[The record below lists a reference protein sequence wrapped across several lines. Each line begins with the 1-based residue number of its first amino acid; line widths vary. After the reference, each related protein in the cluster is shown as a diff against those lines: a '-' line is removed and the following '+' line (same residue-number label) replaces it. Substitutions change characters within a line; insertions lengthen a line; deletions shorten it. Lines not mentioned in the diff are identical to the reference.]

1 MEDEDGWN
9 HDKYIVPDI
18 VGMQYQGF
26 FMLSNIQK
34 YRGMWHRESEI
45 LPTETYFYIAKGNEE
60 NGRF

>member
-1 MEDEDGWN
+1 MKIGWN

-26 FMLSNIQK
+26 FYVVQRIGDTS
-34 YRGMWHRESEI
+34 YRN
-45 LPTETYFYIAKGNEE
+45 YFYIAKGNEE

>member
-1 MEDEDGWN
+1 
-9 HDKYIVPDI
+9 
-18 VGMQYQGF
+18 MQYQGF

>member
-1 MEDEDGWN
+1 MGWRDEDGWN

-26 FMLSNIQK
+26 FML
-34 YRGMWHRESEI
+34 YRESEI